1 MSLATMLSGAVLDT
15 ILARLTVLFLTG
27 SGGDLAAAHHGAAK
41 MLAGYHPETEDELRL
56 AAEIVSFGFHALE
69 ALSQA
74 ASHDLPLTKIL
85 RLRGSAV
92 SLSRQSHRSQH
103 RLDQLQRDRRTSR
116 AAQPAAA
123 LPQEPPAPQASALP
137 QEPAA
142 PRPSSLP
149 QEPPAPRPSSLPQEP
164 PAPQASSSPQAS
176 APPQLP
182 SAPQAP
188 SLPQEPAAPRPSSLP
203 QEPLAPQASSSPQ
216 ASAPP
221 ELPSLP
227 QAPQAPGPSR
237 PRDDTAIPLIETIQ
251 TSEATGSSSFKTWT
265 KSYQQRR
272 TARRIA
278 ENLKRNQAAHL
289 ALPPPSPDAASR

>member
-15 ILARLTVLFLTG
+15 ILARLAVLFLTG
-27 SGGDLAAAHHGAAK
+27 SGGDLAVAHHGAAK

-137 QEPAA
+137 QEP
-142 PRPSSLP
+142 P
-149 QEPPAPRPSSLPQEP
+149 
-164 PAPQASSSPQAS
+164 
-176 APPQLP
+176 
-182 SAPQAP
+182 
-188 SLPQEPAAPRPSSLP
+188 APRPSSLP

-278 ENLKRNQAAHL
+278 ENLKKNQAAHL

>member
-176 APPQLP
+176 
-182 SAPQAP
+182 
-188 SLPQEPAAPRPSSLP
+188 E
-203 QEPLAPQASSSPQ
+203 
-216 ASAPP
+216 PP

-237 PRDDTAIPLIETIQ
+237 PRDDTAPLIETIQ

>member
-15 ILARLTVLFLTG
+15 ILARLAVLFLTG
-27 SGGDLAAAHHGAAK
+27 SGGDLAAAHHAAAK

-123 LPQEPPAPQASALP
+123 LPQEPPAPQAS
-137 QEPAA
+137 
-142 PRPSSLP
+142 
-149 QEPPAPRPSSLPQEP
+149 
-164 PAPQASSSPQAS
+164 
-176 APPQLP
+176 
-182 SAPQAP
+182 
-188 SLPQEPAAPRPSSLP
+188 
-203 QEPLAPQASSSPQ
+203 SSPQ

-278 ENLKRNQAAHL
+278 ENLKKNQAAHL

>member
-15 ILARLTVLFLTG
+15 ILAHLAVLFLTG
-27 SGGDLAAAHHGAAK
+27 SGGDLAAAHRGAAK

-149 QEPPAPRPSSLPQEP
+149 QEPPAPQP
-164 PAPQASSSPQAS
+164 SSSPQAS

-182 SAPQAP
+182 SSPQAP

-203 QEPLAPQASSSPQ
+203 PEPLAPQASSSPQ

-278 ENLKRNQAAHL
+278 ENLRKNQAAHL

>member
-15 ILARLTVLFLTG
+15 ILARLAVLFLTG

-149 QEPPAPRPSSLPQEP
+149 QEPPAPQP
-164 PAPQASSSPQAS
+164 SSSPQAS

>member
-15 ILARLTVLFLTG
+15 ILARLAVLFLTG

-137 QEPAA
+137 QEPLA
-142 PRPSSLP
+142 PQASSSPQASAPPQLPSAPQAPSLP

-176 APPQLP
+176 
-182 SAPQAP
+182 
-188 SLPQEPAAPRPSSLP
+188 E
-203 QEPLAPQASSSPQ
+203 
-216 ASAPP
+216 PP

>member
-15 ILARLTVLFLTG
+15 ILARLAVLFLTG

-149 QEPPAPRPSSLPQEP
+149 QEPPAP
-164 PAPQASSSPQAS
+164 QASSSPQAS
-176 APPQLP
+176 APPQ
-182 SAPQAP
+182 
-188 SLPQEPAAPRPSSLP
+188 
-203 QEPLAPQASSSPQ
+203 
-216 ASAPP
+216 
-221 ELPSLP
+221 LPSLP

-278 ENLKRNQAAHL
+278 ENLKKNQAAHL

>member
-15 ILARLTVLFLTG
+15 ILARLAVLFLTG

-137 QEPAA
+137 QEP
-142 PRPSSLP
+142 P
-149 QEPPAPRPSSLPQEP
+149 
-164 PAPQASSSPQAS
+164 
-176 APPQLP
+176 
-182 SAPQAP
+182 
-188 SLPQEPAAPRPSSLP
+188 APRPSSLP

>member
-15 ILARLTVLFLTG
+15 ILARLAVLFLTG
-27 SGGDLAAAHHGAAK
+27 SGGDLAAAHRGAAK

-123 LPQEPPAPQASALP
+123 LPQEPPAP
-137 QEPAA
+137 
-142 PRPSSLP
+142 RPSSLP
-149 QEPPAPRPSSLPQEP
+149 QEPP
-164 PAPQASSSPQAS
+164 
-176 APPQLP
+176 
-182 SAPQAP
+182 
-188 SLPQEPAAPRPSSLP
+188 
-203 QEPLAPQASSSPQ
+203 APQASSSPQ

>member
-15 ILARLTVLFLTG
+15 ILARLAVLFLTG

-149 QEPPAPRPSSLPQEP
+149 QEPPAP
-164 PAPQASSSPQAS
+164 QASSSPQAS

-182 SAPQAP
+182 S
-188 SLPQEPAAPRPSSLP
+188 LR
-203 QEPLAPQASSSPQ
+203 
-216 ASAPP
+216 
-221 ELPSLP
+221 

-278 ENLKRNQAAHL
+278 ENLKKNQAAHL

>member
-15 ILARLTVLFLTG
+15 ILARLAVLFLTG

-123 LPQEPPAPQASALP
+123 LPQEPPAPQAS
-137 QEPAA
+137 
-142 PRPSSLP
+142 
-149 QEPPAPRPSSLPQEP
+149 
-164 PAPQASSSPQAS
+164 SSPQAS
-176 APPQLP
+176 APPQ
-182 SAPQAP
+182 
-188 SLPQEPAAPRPSSLP
+188 
-203 QEPLAPQASSSPQ
+203 
-216 ASAPP
+216 
-221 ELPSLP
+221 LPSLP

>member
-15 ILARLTVLFLTG
+15 ILARLAVLFLTG

-123 LPQEPPAPQASALP
+123 LPQEPPAPQAS
-137 QEPAA
+137 
-142 PRPSSLP
+142 
-149 QEPPAPRPSSLPQEP
+149 
-164 PAPQASSSPQAS
+164 SSPQAS

-182 SAPQAP
+182 SSPQAP

-237 PRDDTAIPLIETIQ
+237 LRDDTAIPLIETIQ

-278 ENLKRNQAAHL
+278 ENLKKNQAAHL

>member
-15 ILARLTVLFLTG
+15 ILARLAVLFLTG

-123 LPQEPPAPQASALP
+123 LPQEPPAPQAS
-137 QEPAA
+137 
-142 PRPSSLP
+142 
-149 QEPPAPRPSSLPQEP
+149 
-164 PAPQASSSPQAS
+164 SSPQAS
-176 APPQLP
+176 APPQ
-182 SAPQAP
+182 
-188 SLPQEPAAPRPSSLP
+188 
-203 QEPLAPQASSSPQ
+203 
-216 ASAPP
+216 
-221 ELPSLP
+221 LPSLP

-278 ENLKRNQAAHL
+278 ENLKKNQAAHL

>member
-15 ILARLTVLFLTG
+15 ILARLAVLFLTG
-27 SGGDLAAAHHGAAK
+27 SGGDLAAAHHAAAK

-149 QEPPAPRPSSLPQEP
+149 QEP
-164 PAPQASSSPQAS
+164 
-176 APPQLP
+176 
-182 SAPQAP
+182 
-188 SLPQEPAAPRPSSLP
+188 
-203 QEPLAPQASSSPQ
+203 LAPQASSSPQ

-278 ENLKRNQAAHL
+278 ENLKKNQAAHL

>member
-15 ILARLTVLFLTG
+15 ILARLAVLFLTG
-27 SGGDLAAAHHGAAK
+27 SGGDLAVAHHGAAK

-123 LPQEPPAPQASALP
+123 LPQEPPAP
-137 QEPAA
+137 
-142 PRPSSLP
+142 
-149 QEPPAPRPSSLPQEP
+149 
-164 PAPQASSSPQAS
+164 
-176 APPQLP
+176 
-182 SAPQAP
+182 
-188 SLPQEPAAPRPSSLP
+188 RPSSLP

-221 ELPSLP
+221 ELPSLPQAP

-278 ENLKRNQAAHL
+278 ENLKKNQAAHL

>member
-15 ILARLTVLFLTG
+15 ILARLAVLFLTG

-123 LPQEPPAPQASALP
+123 LPQEPPAP
-137 QEPAA
+137 
-142 PRPSSLP
+142 
-149 QEPPAPRPSSLPQEP
+149 RPSSLPQEP

-182 SAPQAP
+182 SSPQAP

-278 ENLKRNQAAHL
+278 ENLKKNQAAHL

>member
-15 ILARLTVLFLTG
+15 ILARLAVLFLTG
-27 SGGDLAAAHHGAAK
+27 SGGDLAAAHRGAAK

-137 QEPAA
+137 QEP
-142 PRPSSLP
+142 P
-149 QEPPAPRPSSLPQEP
+149 
-164 PAPQASSSPQAS
+164 
-176 APPQLP
+176 
-182 SAPQAP
+182 
-188 SLPQEPAAPRPSSLP
+188 APRPSSLP

>member
-15 ILARLTVLFLTG
+15 ILARLAVLFLTG

-137 QEPAA
+137 QEPSSRQA
-142 PRPSSLP
+142 PSLP

-182 SAPQAP
+182 S
-188 SLPQEPAAPRPSSLP
+188 LR
-203 QEPLAPQASSSPQ
+203 
-216 ASAPP
+216 
-221 ELPSLP
+221 

>member
-15 ILARLTVLFLTG
+15 ILARLAVLFLTG

-123 LPQEPPAPQASALP
+123 LPQEPPAP
-137 QEPAA
+137 
-142 PRPSSLP
+142 
-149 QEPPAPRPSSLPQEP
+149 RPSSLPQEP

-176 APPQLP
+176 APPQ
-182 SAPQAP
+182 
-188 SLPQEPAAPRPSSLP
+188 
-203 QEPLAPQASSSPQ
+203 
-216 ASAPP
+216 
-221 ELPSLP
+221 LPSLP

>member
-15 ILARLTVLFLTG
+15 ILARLAVLFLTG

-137 QEPAA
+137 QEPPA
-142 PRPSSLP
+142 RGTTP
-149 QEPPAPRPSSLPQEP
+149 Q
-164 PAPQASSSPQAS
+164 SP
-176 APPQLP
+176 
-182 SAPQAP
+182 
-188 SLPQEPAAPRPSSLP
+188 
-203 QEPLAPQASSSPQ
+203 
-216 ASAPP
+216 
-221 ELPSLP
+221 
-227 QAPQAPGPSR
+227 
-237 PRDDTAIPLIETIQ
+237 
-251 TSEATGSSSFKTWT
+251 
-265 KSYQQRR
+265 
-272 TARRIA
+272 
-278 ENLKRNQAAHL
+278 
-289 ALPPPSPDAASR
+289 

>member
-103 RLDQLQRDRRTSR
+103 RLDQLQTRPPHQPRGPTRRGPAARTSR
-116 AAQPAAA
+116 TAGIRAAA
-123 LPQEPPAPQASALP
+123 RTPRAAAILAAARAPGAPGILVASGIRATGITLLAAGTAGTRTLPPAGRHRHPPDRDHPDKRGHGKQQLQDLDQIVSATANRQAHRR
-137 QEPAA
+137 EPEKE
-142 PRPSSLP
+142 PSS
-149 QEPPAPRPSSLPQEP
+149 PSG
-164 PAPQASSSPQAS
+164 
-176 APPQLP
+176 
-182 SAPQAP
+182 
-188 SLPQEPAAPRPSSLP
+188 
-203 QEPLAPQASSSPQ
+203 LAP
-216 ASAPP
+216 
-221 ELPSLP
+221 
-227 QAPQAPGPSR
+227 
-237 PRDDTAIPLIETIQ
+237 TI
-251 TSEATGSSSFKTWT
+251 A
-265 KSYQQRR
+265 
-272 TARRIA
+272 
-278 ENLKRNQAAHL
+278 
-289 ALPPPSPDAASR
+289 

>member
-15 ILARLTVLFLTG
+15 ILARLAVLFLTG

-123 LPQEPPAPQASALP
+123 LPQEPPAP
-137 QEPAA
+137 
-142 PRPSSLP
+142 
-149 QEPPAPRPSSLPQEP
+149 RPSSLPQEP

-182 SAPQAP
+182 SSPQAP